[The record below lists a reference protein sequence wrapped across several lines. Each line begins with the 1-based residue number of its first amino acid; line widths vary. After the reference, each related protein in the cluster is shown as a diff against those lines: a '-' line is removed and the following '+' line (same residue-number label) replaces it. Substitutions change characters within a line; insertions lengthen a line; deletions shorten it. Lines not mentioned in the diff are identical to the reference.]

1 MGGDTPEGGG
11 EYRVR
16 HSSYPV
22 IDIKRT
28 GENIRRI
35 RGERNLTLDDVRE
48 FLGELTVHR
57 IQLWEKG
64 VLLPGVEHLC
74 ALSKLFG
81 VLMDDIIILHDY
93 HSPGHFFE
101 IGICLRGYTGNLGL
115 VTS

>member
-1 MGGDTPEGGG
+1 MGERHPEKGGK
-11 EYRVR
+11 YRVR
-16 HSSYPV
+16 HCSYPV

-28 GENIRRI
+28 GENIKRI
-35 RGERNLTLDDVRE
+35 RSDRNLTLEDVRE

-57 IQLWEKG
+57 VQLWEKG

-81 VLMDDIIILHDY
+81 VLMDDIIILRDY
-93 HSPGHFFE
+93 RSPGNYFD
-101 IGICLRGYTGNLGL
+101 IGICPRRYAGNLGL